1 MVLEINLLQGEA
13 RVQNYW
19 SIAWSCYYVS
29 SSGKS
34 SEDKY
39 VWVSLGKLSSKNKLT
54 AVGCATLATIMGS
67 TSTDADI
74 VHNNGTRFYTSTC
87 ASFCGDEDRMTKSA
101 ECDGMGCC
109 QTSIPQNLTSYTL
122 AFANSSGVT
131 QNPGAPSILRPYFP
145 HDSKI
150 QRFSPCS
157 YAFVVE
163 ENWFK
168 FNASYAISN
177 NFKSQDGQLP
187 LVLDW
192 RVGTETC
199 DEAKKNKAS
208 YACAAINSEC
218 VPARSGPGYLCNC
231 SQGYTGN
238 PYIGGCDKG
247 QHPYISP

>member
-1 MVLEINLLQGEA
+1 MHTNTFRNDDTLL
-13 RVQNYW
+13 
-19 SIAWSCYYVS
+19 
-29 SSGKS
+29 
-34 SEDKY
+34 
-39 VWVSLGKLSSKNKLT
+39 
-54 AVGCATLATIMGS
+54 
-67 TSTDADI
+67 
-74 VHNNGTRFYTSTC
+74 YTSTC
-87 ASFCGDEDRMTKSA
+87 ASFCDNWDRISNSS
-101 ECDGMGCC
+101 ECDGIGCC
-109 QTSIPQNLTSYTL
+109 QTSIPKNLTSYTF
-122 AFANSSGVT
+122 AFANTSGFTYTFGISSVI
-131 QNPGAPSILRPYFP
+131 GAQHLPIPT
-145 HDSKI
+145 DVKM
-150 QRFSPCS
+150 FSPCS
-157 YAFVVE
+157 YAFVAE

-168 FNASYAISN
+168 FNASYAKSY

-192 RVGTETC
+192 HVGTETC